1 MKKFLRPLALAVAFV
16 LLAAGSYA
24 AVSGDGPVSLSY
36 LVGTFMPQAVRA
48 GNDVANEALEDTYD
62 TAKSTLD
69 QVHSQVSGGAA
80 VTSGQ
85 HSSTLQRREWYDSQ
99 RICLGTGSGALLLE
113 GYAVVSHNGAVVDV
127 TTGTEVASGTAL
139 SANHRYLVGENTTAY
154 VTIQSGYAAMG
165 VQGSYTVD
173 GGNKD
178 AAPFLDVKQSDWYYA
193 PVNYVYEKK
202 LFSGMSE
209 HTFGPKEPMTRA
221 MLTTV
226 LYQLAGAP
234 AGEMASADVTLTD
247 VPASAWY
254 APYVKWAVS
263 QGVTAGTG
271 NGTFSPNM
279 QVTREQVVVMLYSF
293 AANYLGMDMDR
304 GADLS
309 GYQDRDKVSSWA
321 LEAMSWAV
329 GQGVVSGANNGGV
342 LTLNPQYNANR
353 AEVATMLRSFAEKI
367 S

>member
-1 MKKFLRPLALAVAFV
+1 MKKFLRPLVLAVAFV
-16 LLAAGSYA
+16 LLAAGAYA

-36 LVGTFMPQAVRA
+36 LVENFMPQVFRA
-48 GNDVANEALEDTYD
+48 GTEAAYGALEDTYD

-69 QVHSQVSGGAA
+69 QVHGQ
-80 VTSGQ
+80 VTSGGSVASGQ
-85 HSSTLQRREWYDSQ
+85 SSDTLQRREWYDGQ
-99 RICLGTGSGALLLE
+99 RICLSTGSGALMLE
-113 GYAVVSHNGAVVDV
+113 GYAAVTHNGAVVDV
-127 TTGTEVASGTAL
+127 TAGTEVSSGAAL
-139 SANHRYLVGENTTAY
+139 NANHRYLVGEDTTAY
-154 VTIQSGYAAMG
+154 ITIQSGYATMG
-165 VQGSYTVD
+165 VQGSYTVE
-173 GGNKD
+173 GGNTA

-234 AGEMASADVTLTD
+234 AGEMASADVSLSD

-263 QGVTAGTG
+263 QEVTAGTG

-293 AANYLGMDMDR
+293 ASNYMGMSMGQ
-304 GADLS
+304 GADLNA
-309 GYQDRDKVSSWA
+309 YQDRDKVSSWA
-321 LEAMSWAV
+321 QEAMAWAV
-329 GQGVVSGANNGGV
+329 AEGVVSGASNGGV

>member
-1 MKKFLRPLALAVAFV
+1 MKKFLRPLGLAAAFA
-16 LLAAGSYA
+16 LLAGGAYA

-36 LVGTFMPQAVRA
+36 LTETFMPQAFQA
-48 GNDVANEALEDTYD
+48 GTEAAYEALEDTYD
-62 TAKSTLD
+62 EAKATLD
-69 QVHSQVSGGAA
+69 QVHGQIVDGES

-85 HSSTLQRREWYDSQ
+85 YSAALQRREWYDSQ
-99 RICLGTGSGALLLE
+99 EITLGTGSGALLLE
-113 GYAVVSHNGAVVDV
+113 GYAVLNHNGAVVDV
-127 TTGTEVASGTAL
+127 TAGAEVPSGTAL
-139 SANHRYLVGENTTAY
+139 SVNHRYLVGEDTTAY
-154 VTIQSGYAAMG
+154 ITIQSGYAAMG
-165 VQGSYTVD
+165 VQGNYTAV
-173 GGNKD
+173 GGNKS
-178 AAPFLDVKQSDWYYA
+178 AAPFLDVKHSDWYYE
-193 PVNYVYEKK
+193 PVNYVYEKS

-209 HTFGPKEPMTRA
+209 HTFGPSEPMTRA

-234 AGEMASADVTLTD
+234 AGEMAAASVSLTD

-271 NGTFSPNM
+271 DGTFSPDR

-293 AANYLGMDMDR
+293 AVNYLGLNVGQ
-304 GADLS
+304 GADLTV
-309 GYQDRDKVSSWA
+309 YQDRDKVSDWA
-321 LEAMSWAV
+321 LPAMSWAV
-329 GQGVVSGANNGGV
+329 ARGVVSGSDNAGV